1 MTRTMINRVV
11 PSALAAVLVTA
22 VLGFQP
28 AAAGAR
34 DASTCD
40 PQGNEP
46 AYALGSRALT
56 GPDGAE
62 LSLRVTGVASGCTS
76 PETLK
81 KVQLKVFALDGTLV
95 RTRNLNDVASPD
107 GAAAVEL
114 GRVARGQ
121 HVSAE
126 VLVEPDAT
134 RTYVLRDETKALLR
148 PDLVAAHVDAPAQVL
163 GGRQFEVAAKIA
175 ERNGD
180 VGATA
185 TVTLNAG
192 TTVLGGPS
200 SVTVSAGGST
210 TITFPV
216 TLQTPGATTLD
227 VQIRDS
233 EPGETDSTNN
243 DGHATLEVTEFEL
256 EPSQVIVP
264 SIAGYGGQFNH
275 HVYSA
280 LSRAVGVTDENV
292 GEMEQKMVALQPQFS
307 RIFFN
312 PSAFTDPDK
321 MQSFVRTVLLA
332 QTAGTTI
339 NITWQGGALT
349 DGVNGTIRKF
359 ANVLIDL
366 VQNRGVSNLRW
377 VTLQNEPNS
386 TSITP
391 PQYEAFYRNL
401 DKYLLSIR
409 GQVRYMGGDLVQ
421 TDQQVWFDYMAT
433 HMSDLLDA
441 WSIHVFWDY
450 WDTAKLQARLQ
461 EVRDIWDAEPGDERK
476 PLYVAE
482 YGVRGLQTF
491 NGVTQI
497 KPGVW
502 SDGTPMTKTNIS
514 AFQHAWFDIL
524 SARLGYLGTS
534 KWDSY
539 FGKYDNGT
547 QAFYMIGPPQEGWP
561 LYPIYN
567 TVHLW
572 TSTVTPGWSVVRLD
586 GSSGSKLLAG
596 YVGGDGQRTVL
607 GLDTSGAQLNTV
619 AATSIG
625 YSIGGL
631 PASTPFHL
639 AIWNADGDGKN
650 APPQEVT
657 TDAAGVVTV
666 SVPLQS
672 VFALTTVP
680 VHFG

>member
-1 MTRTMINRVV
+1 MPPRLPLALALALV
-11 PSALAAVLVTA
+11 PAAVLGLRATPA
-22 VLGFQP
+22 VAASAQTCD
-28 AAAGAR
+28 AAGYRLKLA
-34 DASTCD
+34 
-40 PQGNEP
+40 
-46 AYALGSRALT
+46 ALT
-56 GPDGAE
+56 GPPRADLTVRLTPKTPDCALPAK
-62 LSLRVTGVASGCTS
+62 LSEVQVTIFPRTRRAQQRRLRVRNVALTAGI
-76 PETLK
+76 
-81 KVQLKVFALDGTLV
+81 GTV
-95 RTRNLNDVASPD
+95 R
-107 GAAAVEL
+107 L
-114 GRVARGQ
+114 GRVVRRQRVAATIVLEPEVLKRGQ
-121 HVSAE
+121 
-126 VLVEPDAT
+126 T
-134 RTYVLRDETKALLR
+134 RVLLR
-148 PDLVAAHVDAPAQVL
+148 PDLVLRSVQAPLAVL
-163 GGRQFEVAAKIA
+163 PGSPFTIA
-175 ERNGD
+175 VTVGEPNRD
-180 VGATA
+180 LGATA
-185 TVTLNAG
+185 TLTVTAGSAVLATTPIKLRARQRTVFRIPGALSTPGRTRIDVTLTAADPRE
-192 TTVLGGPS
+192 TTVRNNKR
-200 SVTVSAGGST
+200 TATIST
-210 TITFPV
+210 TAFLAVPT
-216 TLQTPGATTLD
+216 
-227 VQIRDS
+227 
-233 EPGETDSTNN
+233 ST
-243 DGHATLEVTEFEL
+243 
-256 EPSQVIVP
+256 IVP
-264 SIAGYGGQFNH
+264 SLAGYGGQFNH